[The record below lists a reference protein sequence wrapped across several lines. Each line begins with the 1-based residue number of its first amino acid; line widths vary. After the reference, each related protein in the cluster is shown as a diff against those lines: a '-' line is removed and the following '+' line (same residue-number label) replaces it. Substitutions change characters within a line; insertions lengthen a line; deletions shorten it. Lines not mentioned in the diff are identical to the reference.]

1 MPRLVD
7 SAIGI
12 ASSNDPE
19 RMGRPLQW
27 GRPHMSLGPGIPDP
41 PSKTLAPQQPRHRLN
56 ADRGQVPVILG
67 GLHHEYALIA
77 ETGAWD

>member
-1 MPRLVD
+1 
-7 SAIGI
+7 
-12 ASSNDPE
+12 
-19 RMGRPLQW
+19 
-27 GRPHMSLGPGIPDP
+27 MSLGPGIPDP